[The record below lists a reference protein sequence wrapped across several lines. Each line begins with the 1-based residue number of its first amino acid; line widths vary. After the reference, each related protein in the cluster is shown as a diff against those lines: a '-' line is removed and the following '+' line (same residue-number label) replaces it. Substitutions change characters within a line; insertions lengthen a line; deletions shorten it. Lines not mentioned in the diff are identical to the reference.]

1 MTPVVGR
8 YLRDKKKTGQQR
20 LHGGVLSGGPTG
32 LSSGTFPLVTQFVV
46 VLPQFG
52 DKLSSLQLYLRVG
65 GQVLRRRLFSDHS
78 IGLDVQIPVD
88 PENKNVFYST
98 VNHRR

>member
-1 MTPVVGR
+1 M
-8 YLRDKKKTGQQR
+8 
-20 LHGGVLSGGPTG
+20 GGVLSGGPTG

-88 PENKNVFYST
+88 PENKNLFFTAPSIIKGSKIHNNPMLTEYATDAEEV
-98 VNHRR
+98 

>member
-1 MTPVVGR
+1 M
-8 YLRDKKKTGQQR
+8 
-20 LHGGVLSGGPTG
+20 
-32 LSSGTFPLVTQFVV
+32 SSVTFPLVTQFVV

-88 PENKNVFYST
+88 PENKNSLFTAPST
-98 VNHRR
+98 IKGSKIHNNPMLTEDATDAEVV